1 MMKLH
6 VTKAALAELQDYA
19 IPEGKGL
26 RIDAQ
31 ITGG

>member
-1 MMKLH
+1 MELH
-6 VTKAALAELQDYA
+6 VTEAALAELQDYT

-26 RIDAQ
+26 RIDAE